1 MARVYLIFILVAG
14 VFGAMLSNCGA
25 RGTFRSTSSAPKAFE
40 VEKSRQPEAVAS
52 FNEQVDSSYASQ
64 GAVEL
69 NREAD
74 GHFYADVEINNTP
87 IHILVDTGAS
97 GIALSRDD
105 ARKAGLATSIGMY
118 DVVGEGAGGDVKGEF
133 IKLDSVRL
141 GKETAHDMPAVILDG
156 GQMSLLGQS
165 FLRQFES
172 VEIKGDKMVLR

>member
-1 MARVYLIFILVAG
+1 MARIYLIFILVAG
-14 VFGAMLSNCGA
+14 MFGAMLSNCGA
-25 RGTFRSTSSAPKAFE
+25 RGSFHSSSSQPKTFE
-40 VEKSRQPEAVAS
+40 VDRQSQTESVGS
-52 FNEQVDSSYASQ
+52 FNQEVDNSYASQ

-118 DVVGEGAGGDVKGEF
+118 DVVGEGAGGDVRGEF

>member
-1 MARVYLIFILVAG
+1 MARLYLIFILVAG
-14 VFGAMLSNCGA
+14 MFGAMLSNCGP
-25 RGTFRSTSSAPKAFE
+25 RGTFSATSTPPKAFE
-40 VEKSRQPEAVAS
+40 VEKAYQRENVAS
-52 FNEQVDSSYASQ
+52 YSQNVDNSASSQ
-64 GAVEL
+64 DAVEL

-74 GHFYADVEINNTP
+74 GHFYADVEINNTA

-118 DVVGEGAGGDVKGEF
+118 DVVGEGAGGDVRGEF
-133 IKLDSVRL
+133 VKLDSVRL
-141 GKETAHDMPAVILDG
+141 GKETANDVPAVILDG